1 MLSDEQNANTK
12 FQNQK
17 NPQNFKQT
25 VFKVTVIDS
34 TLGHKM
40 YSWRLSSLWL
50 ISEHLSLSERLAG
63 LPRYQTLEVVR
74 ASLKEHPYLL
84 INLLS
89 GSTSVFSLF

>member
-1 MLSDEQNANTK
+1 MQIQNFRIKKKKKT
-12 FQNQK
+12 QK
-17 NPQNFKQT
+17 FKQT

-89 GSTSVFSLF
+89 GSTSVFPLF